1 MTTQQFQHQNH
12 NNKRFFWFL
21 CFLNKEEKCFCF
33 CCSRFPHL
41 SEDERLGVAA
51 VQAEHEADRL
61 KEFLDAGAKLL
72 LLHATRGPRVK
83 DPRLDDELE
92 QILQSLRGRAN
103 KEKRSMKYSLF
114 FFTTW
119 KLHQKNRRN
128 IEATKNGPRCS
139 EGALYTFLKDG

>member
-1 MTTQQFQHQNH
+1 MTTQQFQH
-12 NNKRFFWFL
+12 KRFFWFL
-21 CFLNKEEKCFCF
+21 CFLNKEEKMF

-51 VQAEHEADRL
+51 VQAEDEADWL

-103 KEKRSMKYSLF
+103 KEKRSMKYSLGAF
-114 FFTTW
+114 FVLEETQTSNV
-119 KLHQKNRRN
+119 L
-128 IEATKNGPRCS
+128 GVPCS
-139 EGALYTFLKDG
+139 LVYHGCW